1 MVEIKKHNWFIVDGE
16 FRTEKPLTEK
26 EFDEL
31 IGKLGDMYGLTKHSP
46 TVDEDYGYEKEENS
60 L

>member
-1 MVEIKKHNWFIVDGE
+1 MEKHNWFIIDGE
-16 FRTEKPLTEK
+16 FRTEESMTEK

-31 IGKLGDMYGLTKHSP
+31 IGKMGDMYGLTKHSP
-46 TVDEDYGYEKEENS
+46 TVDKDYGYSKDGNS